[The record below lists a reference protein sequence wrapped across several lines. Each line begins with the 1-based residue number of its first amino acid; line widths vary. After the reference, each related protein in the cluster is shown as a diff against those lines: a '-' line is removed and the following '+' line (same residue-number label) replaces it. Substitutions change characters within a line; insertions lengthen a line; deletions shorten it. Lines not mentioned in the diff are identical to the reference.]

1 MIISNATSV
10 GFRRFESLLKK
21 VLKNAVSVEI
31 DDGLGAFCGLEE
43 GYFLAVIHKK
53 VLGQDCRA
61 ADSGHTR

>member
-21 VLKNAVSVEI
+21 VLKNAVNVEI

-43 GYFLAVIHKK
+43 GYIVPIIHE
-53 VLGQDCRA
+53 
-61 ADSGHTR
+61 